1 MMIYGSIE
9 NLEQEKRAFSGI
21 VQKGL
26 AYLKNTDF
34 TTVPVG
40 RVELDGDMMFALVS
54 EYVTEPKSVR
64 RPEAHKRY
72 IDIQYIVSGEEVIGY
87 SFLAPENIELEE
99 YNAEKDIVFYSTV
112 IGEAYLRLGA
122 GTYAVFFPDDIHR
135 PCCTSGEKPSS
146 IRKVVLKIKVDAL
159 G

>member
-1 MMIYGSIE
+1 MIYGRIE
-9 NLEQEKRAFSGI
+9 NLEQEKRALSGI

-34 TTVPVG
+34 TAISTG
-40 RVELDGDMMFALVS
+40 RYELDGDTMFALVS
-54 EYVTEPKSVR
+54 EYETEPKSVR

-72 IDIQYIVSGEEVIGY
+72 IDIQYIVKGEEFIGH
-87 SFLAPENIELEE
+87 SFLTPENIVLEE
-99 YNAEKDIVFYSTV
+99 YNVVKDIVFYRTV
-112 IGEAYLRLGA
+112 MDESYLRLGS

-146 IRKVVLKIKVDAL
+146 IRKVVLKIKVDVL